1 VRLCRGRSL
10 CSVRRAVCGLGS
22 DDCGRQRAGHR
33 TVAGPEPLDVYAGGD
48 HGDGHHRRPQRDGVH
63 AVRVVVRGGHRWRL
77 RRWPCRLRVRGN
89 TVAAWR
95 VRQSGDGR
103 ADGRR

>member
-1 VRLCRGRSL
+1 VRLCSRRRSL

-22 DDCGRQRAGHR
+22 DGGGRQRAGHR
-33 TVAGPEPLDVYAGGD
+33 TVAGPEPLDVYASGGQS
-48 HGDGHHRRPQRDGVH
+48 DGHRRPQRDGVH
-63 AVRVVVRGGHRWRL
+63 AVRIVVGGHGWRL
-77 RRWPCRLRVRGN
+77 QRWPCRLRVRGN

-95 VRQSGDGR
+95 PRQSSAGR